1 MTVNNGFIASWSE
14 LFESIP
20 TTMTHRIF
28 IYMITWNAGD
38 RGYTEAACGQKRKN
52 AEWRLIADADLY
64 WNRVP
69 DNNIV

>member
-1 MTVNNGFIASWSE
+1 
-14 LFESIP
+14 
-20 TTMTHRIF
+20 MTHRIF
-28 IYMITWNAGD
+28 IYMIAWNAGD